1 MTGKHWVERGESN
14 SGQNCAVYDSILSMR
29 LSVQTIAWIIPE
41 MRIFR

>member
-14 SGQNCAVYDSILSMR
+14 SGQNCTVYDGTLTMR
-29 LSVQTIAWIIPE
+29 LSAQTIAWIIPE